1 MLKAVEER
9 EYLDYDYL
17 DDDEARYQGY
27 DTEEDADFADGFTVT
42 EPEQKTKA
50 RENPEKNNGDTESRD
65 AEADENRDSE
75 ADDSPDDDDIWLDGD
90 EDINEN
96 AEPDDEQMS
105 GEPEADA
112 DAPETASDEEAWY
125 EDEEFE
131 PGEKV
136 SPESYVI
143 DGHEYKDPRKYI
155 QALYQR
161 DTRQYPQL
169 KPEKQMEL
177 AHAVRRGMLCDC
189 SIMPEDPVVPDEYPY
204 KLVDKTSKVLK
215 RLDQTEEEKAW
226 VESLSLEEKKEYIE
240 KGRTAQEKL
249 ISHNLPLVMTIAGE
263 KYKSL
268 EYLDRVQAGNMGLLK
283 AVQYF
288 NPYREN
294 KFATYAAYLIDSEI
308 SNYARSLRKQRAASP
323 AETCFVPTD
332 AEIERVVD
340 LMGGVY
346 WMRMITADTDQTP
359 DRIRKQIAVLLQ
371 EKKRMEAIANDSIH
385 GPRELTDGEYDDVL
399 KEAVLS
405 KKGRVQRKKH
415 KTGENNSSSSGGKKR
430 NRKLDLL
437 TGDGLPPREDEMST
451 EDFIRS
457 FFAAVITIKDI
468 SPKMLSNYILGERRF
483 LQHKAEAL
491 RKFLDD
497 PWAYTDEMAI
507 SELETLIRRDNIW
520 PERCLIERTKEWGWL
535 ESKYSDKGG
544 EKYTGLVDDSQRMA
558 FSDCVDPM
566 HPTESIALILLEG
579 YLPLRQQDI
588 LEDARRTLEYCD
600 WLCEIIDITVGER
613 LNEFDGNILE
623 GLAEGETYRSLGRKY
638 QTYSDKIRLS
648 KQEALASIYDQVVE
662 SSNRTNGK
670 AMMQLLE
677 LLFRSREY
685 KKWDQRTTNRMRSD
699 HFIEDRPFAL
709 RSRGELD
716 RPRPFMELLSKMV
729 TRVND
734 SVTSA
739 VQKAHDLQAPIITNL
754 HELSDSLSSV
764 DYEELRRIWSEYE
777 DMGDLDDPDEDYEF
791 GLPGEDVTPALNGE
805 DVGTDKDDNSGDSTT
820 KAV

>member
-27 DTEEDADFADGFTVT
+27 DTEEDSDFADGFTVT
-42 EPEQKTKA
+42 EPEQKTKV
-50 RENPEKNNGDTESRD
+50 RETPEKNNGDKESQD
-65 AEADENRDSE
+65 SEVDENRDSE
-75 ADDSPDDDDIWLDGD
+75 ADDSSDDDDIWLDGD

-105 GEPEADA
+105 EEPEEDA
-112 DAPETASDEEAWY
+112 DDPETAADEEAWY

-177 AHAVRRGMLCDC
+177 AHEVRRGMLCDC

-215 RLDQTEEEKAW
+215 RLDRTGEEKAW

-240 KGRTAQEKL
+240 KGRTAQEQL
-249 ISHNLPLVMTIAGE
+249 ISHNLPLVMAIAGE

-288 NPYREN
+288 NPHRGN
-294 KFATYAAYLIDSEI
+294 AFTTYAAYLIDSEI
-308 SNYARSLRKQRAASP
+308 SNYARLLRKQRAASP

-332 AEIERVVD
+332 EEIERVAR

-346 WMRMITADTDQTP
+346 WMRAITADTDQTP

-371 EKKRMEAIANDSIH
+371 EKKRMESVANDSIH
-385 GPRELTDGEYDDVL
+385 GPRELTDDEYNDVL
-399 KEAVLS
+399 KEAVQS
-405 KKGRVQRKKH
+405 RTGRVQRKKH
-415 KTGENNSSSSGGKKR
+415 KTGENNSPSSDRKKR
-430 NRKLDLL
+430 NKKLDLL

-451 EDFIRS
+451 EDYIRS
-457 FFAAVITIKDI
+457 FFAAVVSIRDIT
-468 SPKMLSNYILGERRF
+468 PKTLSNYILGERLF

-491 RKFLDD
+491 REFLDD
-497 PWAYTDEMAI
+497 PWVYTDEMAI
-507 SELETLIRRDNIW
+507 SELETLIQRDNIW

-535 ESKYSDKGG
+535 ESRYSDKGG
-544 EKYTGLVDDSQRMA
+544 EEHTGRVEDNHKMA
-558 FSDCVDPM
+558 FPDFVDPM

-600 WLCEIIDITVGER
+600 WLCEIIDITLGER
-613 LNEFDGNILE
+613 LNKFDRNVLE
-623 GLAEGETYRSLGRKY
+623 GFSEGETYRSLGRKY
-638 QTYSDKIRLS
+638 QTYSDKIKLS
-648 KQEALASIYDQVVE
+648 KQEALASIYDQLVE
-662 SSNRTNGK
+662 SSNSTNGK
-670 AMMQLLE
+670 AMMQLLK
-677 LLFRSREY
+677 LLCQSREY
-685 KKWDQRTTNRMRSD
+685 KKWEKRTTNRMRSD
-699 HFIEDRPFAL
+699 HFIEDRRFAL

-739 VQKAHDLQAPIITNL
+739 VQKAHDLQAPIMTNL
-754 HELSDSLSSV
+754 YELSDSLASV
-764 DYEELRRIWSEYE
+764 DYEELRRRWSEYE
-777 DMGDLDDPDEDYEF
+777 DMGDLDDPDADYEF
-791 GLPGEDVTPALNGE
+791 GSQDEVVISALNRE
-805 DVGTDKDDNSGDSTT
+805 KVGTDKDDNSVASTA